1 MAVYR
6 TVGKRNKWSKERKL
20 FHKMDQGHV
29 EYINENKIGN
39 VYHMFM
45 CQYVQQAFKSFWPK
59 RD

>member
-1 MAVYR
+1 
-6 TVGKRNKWSKERKL
+6 
-20 FHKMDQGHV
+20 MDQGHV